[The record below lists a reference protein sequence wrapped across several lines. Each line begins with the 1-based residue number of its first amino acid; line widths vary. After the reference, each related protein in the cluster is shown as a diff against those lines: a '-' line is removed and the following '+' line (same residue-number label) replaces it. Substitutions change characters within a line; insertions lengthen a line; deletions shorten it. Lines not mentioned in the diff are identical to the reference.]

1 MVFGTVNR
9 ERIQLNDETLWMGGP
24 RETDNPEAR
33 QALPDVRRLLFEG
46 KPGEAYTLAERKLM
60 GKPWRL
66 ESYQSLADLRLN
78 FDHEGTITD
87 YRRELDLDAA
97 VARVSYKHDGVL
109 FTREVFAS
117 HPDRAIVVRLTVDR
131 PGALDVR
138 RVDRSAAGRAHRDR
152 RQQPAQPD
160 WRVERRQGFVISRL
174 GQGDGRGR
182 IAGDVPRAHPGER
195 RECGDDRVER
205 RHEL

>member
-1 MVFGTVNR
+1 
-9 ERIQLNDETLWMGGP
+9 
-24 RETDNPEAR
+24 
-33 QALPDVRRLLFEG
+33 
-46 KPGEAYTLAERKLM
+46 M

-97 VARVSYKHDGVL
+97 VARVTYKLDGVL

-131 PGALDVR
+131 PGALTFGAWID
-138 RVDRSAAGRAHRDR
+138 
-152 RQQPAQPD
+152 RQQDARTEIVGNNQLESHRPA
-160 WRVERRQGFVISRL
+160 
-174 GQGDGRGR
+174 
-182 IAGDVPRAHPGER
+182 
-195 RECGDDRVER
+195 
-205 RHEL
+205 